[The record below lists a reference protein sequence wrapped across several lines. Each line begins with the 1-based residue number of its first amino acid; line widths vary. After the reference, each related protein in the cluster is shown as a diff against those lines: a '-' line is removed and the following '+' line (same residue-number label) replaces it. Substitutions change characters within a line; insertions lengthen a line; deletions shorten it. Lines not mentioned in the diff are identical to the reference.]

1 MTGGVLLD
9 TNALLWLVAD
19 PDRLAPEARERLIS
33 DGTRLVV
40 SAASAWEVATKTR
53 SGRLPGGEALVGAWA
68 EAIGGLRAEQIA
80 IDPAD
85 AILAGSLDWPHR
97 DPFDRMLVAQAR
109 RRHMAVATSDDV
121 ILGAALVPTLDIRAG
136 QPIQV

>member
-1 MTGGVLLD
+1 MTGDVLLD

-19 PDRLAPEARERLIS
+19 PDRLAPEARERLLS

-68 EAIGGLRAEQIA
+68 EAITGLRAEQIA
-80 IDPAD
+80 MDPAD
-85 AILAGSLDWPHR
+85 AILAVSLDGPHR

-109 RRHMAVATSDDV
+109 RRHMVATIDDM

-136 QPIQV
+136 QPIQI